1 MYVQYLDPAS
11 LTSIDDINLVGSAAT
26 MDDGSLE
33 KDLEALVRVR
43 NRLARSPDS
52 ALPKVL
58 AGLLPRLLERLERN
72 HIRLGQPTITE
83 AASEIL
89 EKTQVQ
95 LKGILSHSLERIKG
109 GLDTLP
115 PGAPWIPTLFP
126 LLEKTNEDSF
136 ENPLVTT
143 FLLLI
148 LQNSVPRCIN
158 EDEFEAPPDD
168 SPDITAIL
176 PPLLVLIHQL
186 HSKMADLSTTTDA
199 AIPESLLLNY
209 RTATWICFDVVA
221 LTWGL
226 PALMEWDRDFFDE
239 YDWCTPT
246 SAKEAFLEHGPS
258 RHPHNNSYH
267 QRTVNY
273 LANQGS
279 FHLWLDLL
287 LFWPA
292 ESRLNRRFVRTN
304 ADVLVENSTGMT
316 PEGVLRLNHRRSRGK
331 EGWSVRYLRELKLA
345 CMECVVIEHLRS
357 VTPSTFVTTTTMDE
371 TQISMMRSLVLC
383 ILTAS
388 TGSMHGKIAIEYVN
402 KVGLMLSTS
411 VNHSN
416 NPQPNNLPHLSSSS
430 NVWGYF
436 GEGSLLLACSLLS
449 LVLGDQLAL
458 KVLKKHSRAWGQ
470 IEAVIGPFAQKS
482 SADAMRIEEEEG
494 EAPLQR
500 KPMPFG
506 VAERAMDFILT
517 HLLPPGNAGGA
528 LLLSEAADRNG
539 ALLSSLIDLL
549 VQLPI
554 STGVLG
560 SYWTIQGLERL
571 SKPISLALKTSNE
584 GKWIRI
590 FEDKCLNIAS
600 QVLSQIAE
608 VDSESTVQF
617 GEIQQPRDPHQ
628 LLPGGVPGPFGGRRD
643 LNMMLAQ
650 HRGSQKKRQL
660 QVNCALQA
668 RQTAYQMV
676 ADLIARRDIGAE
688 SAIASD
694 RDKKSSTTLEM
705 PNILLK
711 CASGEEDTAMHPYV
725 NRAIDAVLAAYQNA
739 IPKLDAKCLKRL
751 AASLLPSL
759 LCAVCADSSV
769 ARLAAARWAVDF
781 VSAVDL
787 AVMLH
792 VCAFLKD
799 DIEPAVSGV
808 AKKALRLRSAD
819 LEMADSTA
827 SCLIDILDQN
837 NEQDKETIRNELK
850 TLVEATWRS
859 IDLPLGVAGALL
871 GDFKYDVKATIDAYK
886 SDQATTLDK
895 SGLSLRCDENLL
907 MKDSLSPQS
916 SCGICYDE
924 MEENN
929 RYEMA
934 CGHKFCISCWRSYLA
949 CELKERFSTSAVPLH
964 LVCPE
969 QICNNRVLADSIQ
982 TVAPDLLHQWEDLVL
997 RSYVGC
1003 SKHLSW
1009 CPGPDCNSVA
1019 HASPIDCQQTDL
1031 KRPVQCSQCST
1042 CFCFSCGS
1050 DPHEPANCDDFAE
1063 WNRIFGSS
1071 QYWVKKNAK
1080 PCPNCKAPI
1089 EKNQGCNHMR
1099 CSMCRHDFCWL
1110 CLGHLRTHL
1119 EPHIC
1124 NRYEPHQSAEDD
1136 EERRALFFTDR
1147 FKAHDD
1153 AEMCAKGELRSFEEK
1168 KNKLA
1173 SETLWFASDEDL
1185 DNILHANRTLVRARS
1200 FLKNSYVAAWA
1211 MRKDLEHRDDFES
1224 HQANLELFTEK
1235 LSQLLLTKVQQLYTE
1250 QGARA
1255 IHMHFRAMVFST
1267 ASVISYMDRMGS
1279 ST

>member
-1 MYVQYLDPAS
+1 M
-11 LTSIDDINLVGSAAT
+11 
-26 MDDGSLE
+26 
-33 KDLEALVRVR
+33 
-43 NRLARSPDS
+43 
-52 ALPKVL
+52 
-58 AGLLPRLLERLERN
+58 
-72 HIRLGQPTITE
+72 
-83 AASEIL
+83 
-89 EKTQVQ
+89 
-95 LKGILSHSLERIKG
+95 
-109 GLDTLP
+109 
-115 PGAPWIPTLFP
+115 
-126 LLEKTNEDSF
+126 
-136 ENPLVTT
+136 
-143 FLLLI
+143 
-148 LQNSVPRCIN
+148 
-158 EDEFEAPPDD
+158 
-168 SPDITAIL
+168 
-176 PPLLVLIHQL
+176 LIHQL
-186 HSKMADLSTTTDA
+186 HSKIADISSTTDVT
-199 AIPESLLLNY
+199 IPESLLLNY

-226 PALMEWDRDFFDE
+226 PALVDWDRDFFDE

-258 RHPHNNSYH
+258 RHPHSNSYH

-292 ESRLNRRFVRTN
+292 ESRLNRRVVRTN

-316 PEGVLRLNHRRSRGK
+316 PEGLLRLNYRRSRGK
-331 EGWSVRYLRELKLA
+331 EGWNIRYLRELKLA
-345 CMECVVIEHLRS
+345 CMECVVIDHLRS
-357 VTPSTFVTTTTMDE
+357 ITPNTFVTTTSMDE
-371 TQISMMRSLVLC
+371 KQISMLRSLVVC

-402 KVGLMLSTS
+402 KIGLMLSTS
-411 VNHSN
+411 VNHNN
-416 NPQPNNLPHLSSSS
+416 NPQLNKSSSPQLPS
-430 NVWGYF
+430 SSDAWIYF

-449 LVLGDQLAL
+449 LVLGDHLAL
-458 KVLKKHSRAWGQ
+458 KVLSKHPRAREQ
-470 IEAVIGPFAQKS
+470 IEAVFGPFSQKLC
-482 SADAMRIEEEEG
+482 AGTMEREEEEG

-506 VAERAMDFILT
+506 VAERTMDFILA
-517 HLLPPGNAGGA
+517 HLLPPSGNAGGA
-528 LLLSEAADRNG
+528 QLSSQAADKNR

-560 SYWTIQGLERL
+560 SYWTIQALERL
-571 SKPISLALKTSNE
+571 SNPISLSLKTSNE
-584 GKWIRI
+584 GNWIRG
-590 FEDKCLNIAS
+590 FENKCLNIAS

-617 GEIQQPRDPHQ
+617 GEIQQPRNPHQ
-628 LLPGGVPGPFGGRRD
+628 MLPGGIPGPFGGRRD

-668 RQTAYQMV
+668 RQTAYRMV
-676 ADLIARRDIGAE
+676 ADLAANRDIAAE
-688 SAIASD
+688 SAIVSEEDGKPSAV
-694 RDKKSSTTLEM
+694 LEM

-725 NRAIDAVLAAYQNA
+725 NRALDAVLTTYQNA
-739 IPKLDAKCLKRL
+739 IPKLDANCLKRL

-769 ARLAAARWAVDF
+769 ARLAAARWVVVF
-781 VSAVDL
+781 VSAVDP

-799 DIEPAVSGV
+799 DIDPPVSCV
-808 AKKALRLRSAD
+808 AKKALRSRSAD
-819 LEMADSTA
+819 LVMANSTT
-827 SCLIDILDQN
+827 SCLIDILDVN
-837 NEQDKETIRNELK
+837 NEQDTATIRNELK
-850 TLVEATWRS
+850 TLVETTARR
-859 IDLPLGVAGALL
+859 IDLPLRVARALL
-871 GDFKYDVKATIDAYK
+871 SDFKYDLKATLDAYE
-886 SDQATTLDK
+886 SDKANTLDN
-895 SGLSLRCDENLL
+895 SGLSLCCDHNPLV
-907 MKDSLSPQS
+907 KDSLSLES
-916 SCGICYDE
+916 FCGICYDE
-924 MEENN
+924 MEENDV
-929 RYEMA
+929 YGMA
-934 CGHKFCISCWRSYLA
+934 CGHRFCIPCWRSYLA
-949 CELKERFSTSAVPLH
+949 CELEERPSTSTVPLH
-964 LVCPE
+964 LICPE
-969 QICNNRVLADSIQ
+969 HGCSNRALADDIQ
-982 TVAPDLLHQWEDLVL
+982 AVAPEVLIQWEDFML

-1019 HASPIDCQQTDL
+1019 HASLIDCQQADL
-1031 KRPVQCSQCST
+1031 KRSVECSQCST

-1124 NRYEPHQSAEDD
+1124 NRYEPHQSAEDE

-1153 AEMCAKGELRSFEEK
+1153 AEIFAKGELRSFEEK

-1185 DNILHANRTLVRARS
+1185 NTILHATRTLVRARN

-1211 MRKDLEHRDDFES
+1211 MRKDLEHRDVFES
-1224 HQANLELFTEK
+1224 HQANLELFAEK

-1279 ST
+1279 NS